1 MFRGQYE
8 HTVDAKGRLALP
20 SAFRRTLA
28 ERGDGQL
35 VVTKHLS
42 TNCLVAYPQ
51 EEWRTFESRL
61 AALPQFD
68 ANVMV
73 IRRLYV
79 GGAMDCS
86 IDKQGRVLVPPVL
99 REMVG
104 LEREVFWVGNL
115 ATIEIWA
122 KDAWLNYRAG
132 DDIDASAAAAKLGE
146 LGL

>member
-20 SAFRRTLA
+20 STFKRTLS

-35 VVTKHLS
+35 VVTSHLS
-42 TNCLVAYPQ
+42 SDCLVAYPPA
-51 EEWRTFESRL
+51 EWRGFEERL

-68 ANVMV
+68 PNVML

-79 GGAMDCS
+79 GGAMDCT
-86 IDKQGRVLVPPVL
+86 IDKQGRMLVPPVL
-99 REMVG
+99 REMAG
-104 LEREVFWVGNL
+104 LDREVFWVGNL
-115 ATIEIWA
+115 HTIEIWA
-122 KDAWLNYRAG
+122 KDKWLGYRESEG
-132 DDIDASAAAAKLGE
+132 VDAAAAVAKLGE